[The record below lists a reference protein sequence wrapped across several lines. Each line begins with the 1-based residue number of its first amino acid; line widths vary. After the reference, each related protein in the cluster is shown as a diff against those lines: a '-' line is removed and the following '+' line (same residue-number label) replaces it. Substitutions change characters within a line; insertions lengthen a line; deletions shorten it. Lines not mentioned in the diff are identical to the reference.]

1 MFLVVAYETEVNLVF
16 PESENGQGFLEHVG
30 NLSSS
35 LSFHNIRSRD
45 SNGLFGMKFFVQD
58 PGLEQ
63 VGD

>member
-1 MFLVVAYETEVNLVF
+1 MNLVF
-16 PESENGQGFLEHVG
+16 PESENGQAFLEHVG

-35 LSFHNIRSRD
+35 LSFDNIRSRD

>member
-1 MFLVVAYETEVNLVF
+1 MFLVVTYEIEVNLVF
-16 PESENGQGFLEHVG
+16 PESENGQAFLEHIG

-35 LSFHNIRSRD
+35 LSFHNTTSPD

-58 PGLEQ
+58 PGLGQ